1 MSSAKFIT
9 LEGIDGAGKS
19 SHVKWLA
26 ERIRHAGHDLVLTRE
41 PGGTPLGER
50 LRELLL
56 NEPMDPRSEILLAFA
71 ARQAHLSQ
79 LIRPSLERGAWV
91 LSDRFSDATYA
102 YQGGGR
108 GVDAAQIR
116 VLEQWVQQGLQ
127 PDLVLY
133 FDVPTEVG
141 MARRQIA
148 STTLDRFEQEQAAF
162 FERVRSVYRAR
173 AQAEPQ
179 RIRVIDGT
187 RSIEAVRAQIDSIL
201 AAIL

>member
-1 MSSAKFIT
+1 MNNAKFIS

-19 SHVKWLA
+19 SHVQWLA
-26 ERIRHAGHDLVLTRE
+26 ERIRNAGHELMLTRE

-56 NEPMDPRSEILLAFA
+56 NESMDPRSEVLLAFA

-79 LIRPSLERGAWV
+79 LIRPALARGAWV
-91 LSDRFSDATYA
+91 LSDRFTDSTYA

-108 GVDAAQIR
+108 GVDLAQIR
-116 VLEQWVQQGLQ
+116 ALEEWVQQGLQ

-133 FDVPTEVG
+133 FDVPIEIG
-141 MARRQIA
+141 MARRQTA
-148 STTLDRFEQEQAAF
+148 SATLDRFEQEQAEF
-162 FERVRSVYRAR
+162 FERVRTVYQAR

-187 RSIEAVRAQIDSIL
+187 RNIEQVRAQIENIL
-201 AAIL
+201 VSFV

>member
-1 MSSAKFIT
+1 MSSAKFIS

-26 ERIRHAGHDLVLTRE
+26 EHIRNAGHDLVLTRE

-79 LIRPSLERGAWV
+79 LILPSLERGAWV

-148 STTLDRFEQEQAAF
+148 STTLDRFEQEQAEF
-162 FERVRSVYRAR
+162 FGRVRSVYRAR